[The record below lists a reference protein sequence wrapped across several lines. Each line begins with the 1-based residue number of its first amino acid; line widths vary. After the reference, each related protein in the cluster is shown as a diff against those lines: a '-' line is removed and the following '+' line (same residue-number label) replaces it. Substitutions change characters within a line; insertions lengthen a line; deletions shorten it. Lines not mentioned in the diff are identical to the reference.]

1 MVSRKKVRRR
11 KSSDD
16 AEQRR
21 LHEAAAKC
29 FGVLE
34 GDCTRHSDNKS
45 VRQIV
50 RERLLQRYGRQ

>member
-1 MVSRKKVRRR
+1 MAPRKKARR
-11 KSSDD
+11 KKSDDD

-29 FGVLE
+29 MGVLE
-34 GDCTRHSDNKS
+34 GDGSRRSDAES

-50 RERLLQRYGRQ
+50 RERLLKRYGR

>member
-1 MVSRKKVRRR
+1 MAQRKKVRRK
-11 KSSDD
+11 KSDDD

-21 LHEAAAKC
+21 LHEAAARS

-34 GDCTRHSDNKS
+34 GDGSRRSDNES

-50 RERLLQRYGRQ
+50 RERLLKRYGH